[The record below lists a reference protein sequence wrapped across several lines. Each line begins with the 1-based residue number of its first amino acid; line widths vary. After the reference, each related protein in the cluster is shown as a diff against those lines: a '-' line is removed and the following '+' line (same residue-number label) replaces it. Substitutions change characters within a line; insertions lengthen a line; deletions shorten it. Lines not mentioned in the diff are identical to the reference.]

1 MAFKLN
7 SDWLVLRW
15 FGWGIFLCFGS
26 STFLTVEMQDWNF
39 SEDGEESETSHSNND
54 MNANNSVWF
63 ISDPS
68 YKVEYYIKVPESA
81 VNQSA
86 FWKPGRKMHPTA
98 SGPHAHLGRFN

>member
-1 MAFKLN
+1 
-7 SDWLVLRW
+7 
-15 FGWGIFLCFGS
+15 
-26 STFLTVEMQDWNF
+26 MQDWNF

-86 FWKPGRKMHPTA
+86 FWKPGRKMLPTA